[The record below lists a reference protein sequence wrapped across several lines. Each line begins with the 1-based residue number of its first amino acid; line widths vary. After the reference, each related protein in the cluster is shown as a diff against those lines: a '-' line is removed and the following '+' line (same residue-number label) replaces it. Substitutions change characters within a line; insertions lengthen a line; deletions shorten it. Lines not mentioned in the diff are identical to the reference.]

1 MASKKP
7 DPLKP
12 SIHLLVKLASLVVHA
27 DEYMDEKKRHFF
39 DKIAFDTLMKDAEV
53 LEWSR
58 QMAEA
63 GLLPVKR
70 S

>member
-12 SIHLLVKLASLVVHA
+12 SIPLLVKLASLVVHA

-39 DKIAFDTLMKDAEV
+39 DKIAFDTLMRDPEV